1 MAENIYEG
9 IKEVMQIT
17 PDDVTRCEP
26 CDYLP
31 ENFADTINHYLSYH
45 GYRLLHIGSQ
55 SSPYGKGNVVSDIIA
70 LLGK

>member
-1 MAENIYEG
+1 MTENIYKD

-26 CDYLP
+26 CNYLP
-31 ENFADTINHYLSYH
+31 NDFADTINHYISSH
-45 GYRLLHIGSQ
+45 GYKLLHVGSQ
-55 SSPYGKGNVVSDIIA
+55 TTYDGGNLLSEIIA